1 MPSGGPCMKAQQSQ
15 ASGGLIEVDLF
26 IKLYFSED
34 KNQLMRHV

>member
-15 ASGGLIEVDLF
+15 APGGLIEVHHF
-26 IKLYFSED
+26 IKLYVSED